1 MKKNCGVQVLFNSI
15 FSDLAMLFGNSH
27 GKNNLICQNNTFRK
41 GDEIVVKSS
50 GKFRMRWHAIPRE
63 KLDIP

>member
-1 MKKNCGVQVLFNSI
+1 MFNMSKQY
-15 FSDLAMLFGNSH
+15 FW
-27 GKNNLICQNNTFRK
+27 K

-63 KLDIP
+63 KLVIP